1 MNFLLFA
8 VLGSNLLFGIGVA
21 LYVNVWSAFIEA
33 QIKMVNILRRLVF
46 LDILSAALIYR
57 IVVRIDMIWPY
68 RLYSIRLL
76 SCILVISYNF
86 FSILLKSH
94 VSSILAAT
102 LRLPFVGFLSVAR
115 SIEMHFRE

>member
-46 LDILSAALIYR
+46 LDILSIYR

-68 RLYSIRLL
+68 RLSSIRLL
-76 SCILVISYNF
+76 SC
-86 FSILLKSH
+86 K
-94 VSSILAAT
+94 
-102 LRLPFVGFLSVAR
+102 
-115 SIEMHFRE
+115 

>member
-1 MNFLLFA
+1 MNFLLFT

-33 QIKMVNILRRLVF
+33 QIKMVNILRCLVF

-76 SCILVISYNF
+76 SCI
-86 FSILLKSH
+86 
-94 VSSILAAT
+94 
-102 LRLPFVGFLSVAR
+102 
-115 SIEMHFRE
+115 